1 MWIGHNKG
9 WLSIVAHRNKPEHLL
24 VRARKEE
31 HITEIWDDAEIYVDA
46 NADYPYRADIL
57 RQDVARE
64 LSFSIA
70 SIEYSNFKNSVKDR
84 KLAGAYHDV
93 WNVMFDYAWGW
104 YDEK

>member
-24 VRARKEE
+24 VRARREE
-31 HITEIWDDAEIYVDA
+31 HITDIWDDAEVYVDEK
-46 NADYPYRADIL
+46 ADYPYRADIL
-57 RQDVARE
+57 RQEVARE
-64 LSFSIA
+64 ISFNIA
-70 SIEYSNFKNSVKDR
+70 SIEYDNFKNSVKDR
-84 KLAGAYHDV
+84 RLAGAYHDV